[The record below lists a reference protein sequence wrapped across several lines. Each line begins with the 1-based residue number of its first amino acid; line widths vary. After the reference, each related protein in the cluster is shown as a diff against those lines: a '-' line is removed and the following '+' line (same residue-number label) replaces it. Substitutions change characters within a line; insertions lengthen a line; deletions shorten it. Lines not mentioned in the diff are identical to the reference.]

1 MSMIILCSD
10 TGLTHPGHPGHTS
23 QVTSEECHNNHTSD
37 PQMSDMPL
45 PSPSK
50 LCHPLSLS
58 VWHQC
63 FPSIRGYVTSSGP
76 AVTTQRVARYWSL
89 LHRSIVPG
97 LNMKLRLNSFFSK
110 PLSLL
115 APPTS
120 VTVGI
125 CWKFGGCLVKTLTMS
140 GWSLMAVTDLFV
152 PIISWLIARTQNG
165 QIICS
170 VTQSALSPC
179 VRVSGPR
186 VNI

>member
-1 MSMIILCSD
+1 MRRLVITSVIMVWCD
-10 TGLTHPGHPGHTS
+10 TGLTRPSHTS

-97 LNMKLRLNSFFSK
+97 LNMKLRLNSFFSE

-120 VTVGI
+120 VTVGN

-140 GWSLMAVTDLFV
+140 WWSLMAVTDLFV

-165 QIICS
+165 QIICG
-170 VTQSALSPC
+170 VTQSTLSPC
-179 VRVSGPR
+179 RGPGG
-186 VNI
+186 NI